1 MRKLAIGIA
10 VGIVVTITWFC
21 GRNSMSRAADLNPP
35 VRQAWEYKDVKFT
48 GDIDEINALGKDGW
62 EVFNVVPV
70 NGNVSGNASWPYLL
84 LKRQR

>member
-48 GDIDEINALGKDGW
+48 GDICC
-62 EVFNVVPV
+62 
-70 NGNVSGNASWPYLL
+70 
-84 LKRQR
+84 